1 MNDMSA
7 YYQIDNFQ
15 PPRVANVHWDFGSLM
30 SVKSLVHSPL
40 QTVFQKYVRLADA
53 VRIMRK

>member
-1 MNDMSA
+1 MTCQA
-7 YYQIDNFQ
+7 ITFQ
-15 PPRVANVHWDFGSLM
+15 PPRVAEVHWDFGFLM

-53 VRIMRK
+53 GRLMIK